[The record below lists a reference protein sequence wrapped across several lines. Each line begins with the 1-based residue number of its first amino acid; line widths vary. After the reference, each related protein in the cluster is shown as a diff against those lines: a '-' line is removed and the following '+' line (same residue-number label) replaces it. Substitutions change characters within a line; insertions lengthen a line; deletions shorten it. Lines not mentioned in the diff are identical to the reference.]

1 MAIFLPVFYVILYNC
16 ISYVVLRLLLISIK
30 VYFLFNERSTI
41 SDYMSGGLGG
51 SLTSALFIRFYYIS
65 DEG

>member
-41 SDYMSGGLGG
+41 SDYMSGSLGG